1 MSEEE
6 GETNEPQNAEDI
18 DEDPNNEEGTETIDQ
33 EEADQYPE
41 DFQKSMPEA

>member
-6 GETNEPQNAEDI
+6 GETNEPQHGEDA

-33 EEADQYPE
+33 EETDQYHE
-41 DFQKSMPEA
+41 DF

>member
-6 GETNEPQNAEDI
+6 GETNEPQNGKDI

-33 EEADQYPE
+33 DQEEAEQYDE
-41 DFQKSMPEA
+41 GF